1 MWLTY
6 PIIRWEHGLEGN
18 TVQWHRWITQSQP
31 AWTARGPSSWMYWK
45 TTNHTKIYSRVKKL
59 SCFHKVQEKQKFQK
73 INPSC
78 SVDWTMHWKVC
89 RVDWMAEQCYL
100 INFLKTLK
108 FHITEWRSFLM
119 WIWATA
125 QYVHASYS
133 GVKLL
138 YVCTMPHAVK

>member
-1 MWLTY
+1 MGEGYRRLPWKLSHYEFLWFHSNFMWLTY

-100 INFLKTLK
+100 INFVENSQIS
-108 FHITEWRSFLM
+108 HNWM
-119 WIWATA
+119 A
-125 QYVHASYS
+125 
-133 GVKLL
+133 
-138 YVCTMPHAVK
+138 

>member
-1 MWLTY
+1 MT
-6 PIIRWEHGLEGN
+6 PMDN
-18 TVQWHRWITQSQP
+18 TVTASMDSQGTVQLNVLKDNQS
-31 AWTARGPSSWMYWK
+31 
-45 TTNHTKIYSRVKKL
+45 YSRVKKL

-108 FHITEWRSFLM
+108 FRITEWRSFLM
-119 WIWATA
+119 WIWAAA
-125 QYVHASYS
+125 QYVHAS
-133 GVKLL
+133 LL
-138 YVCTMPHAVK
+138 FRCQTFTCLHNAPCSYVTR